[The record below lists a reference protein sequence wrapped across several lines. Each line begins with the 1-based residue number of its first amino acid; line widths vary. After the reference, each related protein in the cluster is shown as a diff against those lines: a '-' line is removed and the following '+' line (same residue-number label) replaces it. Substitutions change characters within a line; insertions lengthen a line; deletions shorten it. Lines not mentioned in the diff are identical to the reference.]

1 MDRKEYHRLYRLKNK
16 ERLSE
21 KAKERYLQ
29 NKEKKREYYLQNK
42 ETTLSQ
48 KKAHQESA
56 RKYKQTP
63 KGIRSRVKCKWRKRG
78 VIGDL
83 DAIYDIYLATNECMR
98 CSVPISGRNKHMDHD
113 HETRLY
119 RAVLCNSCNVG
130 NILDLKCRKNNT
142 TTGIKH
148 ITKRK
153 NRYGYRFKKTTKKI
167 THSKSFLTLEEA
179 IDYKDEYL
187 NRMSRPPSS

>member
-21 KAKERYLQ
+21 KGREYYLK
-29 NKEKKREYYLQNK
+29 NKEKKKEYYLKNK
-42 ETTLSQ
+42 ETILSQ

-119 RAVLCNSCNVG
+119 RAILCNSCNTG
-130 NILDLKCRKNNT
+130 NPLDLKCSKNNKS
-142 TTGIKH
+142 TGIKN
-148 ITKRK
+148 ITEHNKGR
-153 NRYGYRFKKTTKKI
+153 GYEFQKTTKGVP
-167 THSKSFLTLEEA
+167 HSKYFKTLEEA
-179 IDYKDEYL
+179 VKYKEQYL
-187 NRMSRPPSS
+187 SEIR